1 MIDQHEKEA
10 FFGLEQANI
19 ITNGQVPKGGQFIPN
34 QLNTGLQE
42 GNGVSFSSANSIT
55 HPSYYAN
62 GKMETW
68 DFIKDKNLDF
78 DRGSAIKYIV
88 RAGEKDKAK
97 EIEDLKKAINF
108 INHEIDYLS
117 GLAEQGKPWN
127 PNLTEGMNEKEVG
140 E

>member
-19 ITNGQVPKGGQFIPN
+19 ITNGQ
-34 QLNTGLQE
+34 E
-42 GNGVSFSSANSIT
+42 GNGASFSSANSIT

-88 RAGEKDKAK
+88 RAGGKDKAK

-117 GLAEQGKPWN
+117 GLAEQGMPWS
-127 PNLTEGMNEKEVG
+127 PNLTEGMNEKEAC